1 MKYLAVDFETT
12 GLNGKLHQ
20 PLTFC
25 AILDSLGSKIPIKD
39 LPTFEFKFAWEE
51 MTVQRIAGKMNL
63 GLIGDV
69 FNGLGDDPRTFAPKL
84 TAFLLDNGV
93 EGKVTIA
100 GKNPAFDAQWLPPIY
115 EFRMINPAIWYMEVQ
130 DERVP
135 GLATCLKRAGLEVGN
150 IHDAAYDAKA
160 IVQLIRSHYS

>member
-1 MKYLAVDFETT
+1 MGRNDRATHCRK
-12 GLNGKLHQ
+12 N
-20 PLTFC
+20 
-25 AILDSLGSKIPIKD
+25 
-39 LPTFEFKFAWEE
+39 EFGPNRGCFQW
-51 MTVQRIAGKMNL
+51 
-63 GLIGDV
+63 IGH
-69 FNGLGDDPRTFAPKL
+69 RTFAPKL

-115 EFRMINPAIWYMEVQ
+115 EFRMIDPAIWYMEVQ
-130 DERVP
+130 VP

-160 IVQLIRSHYS
+160 IVQLIRNHYS

>member
-12 GLNGKLHQ
+12 GLTKNHQ

-25 AILDSLGSKIPIKD
+25 GILDTLGSKIPIDK
-39 LPTFEFKFAWEE
+39 LPKFEYKFAWEE
-51 MTVQRIAGKMNL
+51 MTVQRIAGKMNS
-63 GLIGDV
+63 GLLMDV
-69 FNGLGDDPRTFAPKL
+69 FNGLGSDPKSFAFSL
-84 TAFLLDNGV
+84 IRFLEENGV
-93 EGKVTIA
+93 TGKVTIA

-115 EFRMINPAIWYMEVQ
+115 EFRMIDPAIWYMEIA

-150 IHDAAYDAKA
+150 LHDASYDAMA
-160 IVQLIRSHYS
+160 IVQLIRRHYS